1 MSKPSRLST
10 APAPKPTR
18 LPLTRTASSSA
29 FAARATELPEDPIE
43 NTSSDDDSEDRMI
56 RKDGLAISASAL
68 RTRIAFL
75 KERLRALRS
84 LYPRTNH
91 PTQAQEAR
99 VTFGIEAG
107 EALRFLRTH
116 FASVNFVDQLLRTQQ
131 AAGPSG
137 LMAIAVLSGSITGLE
152 CLL

>member
-1 MSKPSRLST
+1 
-10 APAPKPTR
+10 
-18 LPLTRTASSSA
+18 
-29 FAARATELPEDPIE
+29 
-43 NTSSDDDSEDRMI
+43 MI

-75 KERLRALRS
+75 KARLASLRS

-91 PTQAQEAR
+91 PTHAQEAR